1 MIMQDDDL
9 SMPAQHSVYI
19 PVLIGLVALA
29 GLLAFQAVEIWQVH
43 GALIA
48 QRDGQ
53 AAAIAESDKMRRQLV
68 TVASKTWELAQKGD
82 PDAKAVVDDFTK
94 RGLTFVPARSPNAAT
109 PAPKP

>member
-29 GLLAFQAVEIWQVH
+29 GLLAFQAVEIWQVR

-48 QRDGQ
+48 QREGQ
-53 AAAIAESDKMRRQLV
+53 TSAVAESDKMRQQLV
-68 TVASKTWELAQKGD
+68 TVASK
-82 PDAKAVVDDFTK
+82 
-94 RGLTFVPARSPNAAT
+94 S
-109 PAPKP
+109 APR